1 MARRSP
7 ITAVLTGVVTTLRAS
22 AGVTALLAGGTST
35 GIYNNVEQNAAFP
48 YLVVTS
54 PTDRPVD
61 TMGNFGVESLVDVK
75 AVSQFRGDKE
85 AADLIDACLT
95 ALHFQRP
102 TIVGHTV
109 LGTAFENGERYQEVV
124 NGIVT
129 RHHVATFRTWTEQS
143 SS

>member
-7 ITAVLTGVVTTLRAS
+7 STAVLTGVVTTLRAS
-22 AGVTALLAGGTST
+22 AGVVAAVGSTTS
-35 GIYNNVEQNAAFP
+35 IYNNVDQDARYP
-48 YLVVTS
+48 YVVVMS

-61 TMGNFGVESLVDVK
+61 TMGRFGVESLVDVK
-75 AVSQFRGDKE
+75 AVSQARGDKE
-85 AADLIDACLT
+85 AADLVNECLQ

-102 TIVGHTV
+102 TIAGHTV
-109 LGTAFENGERYQEVV
+109 LGMAFENGERFQEVV

-129 RHHVATFRTWTEQS
+129 RHHVATMRIWTEQS

>member
-7 ITAVLTGVVTTLRAS
+7 ITAVLTGVVSTLRADLTVIAAIGS
-22 AGVTALLAGGTST
+22 TTSV
-35 GIYNNVEQNAAFP
+35 YNNVEPKAAFP

-61 TMGNFGVESLVDVK
+61 TMGRFGVSTLVDVK
-75 AVSQFRGDKE
+75 AVSQAPSDKE
-85 AADLIDACLT
+85 AADLIDLT
-95 ALHFQRP
+95 IQALHFQRP
-102 TIVGHTV
+102 TIAGHTV
-109 LGTAFENGERYQEVV
+109 LGTALENGERFQEVV

-129 RHHVATFRTWTEQS
+129 RHHVATMRIWTEQS

>member
-22 AGVTALLAGGTST
+22 TDLTALIGSST
-35 GIYNNVEQNAAFP
+35 AVYNHVEQGATFP
-48 YLVVTS
+48 YVVVTS
-54 PTDRPVD
+54 PTDRPMD
-61 TMGNFGVESLVDVK
+61 TMGRFGVESLVDVK
-75 AVSQFRGDKE
+75 AISQYHGDKE
-85 AADLIDACLT
+85 AADIVNACVS

-102 TIVGHTV
+102 TVSGHTV
-109 LGTAFENGERYQEVV
+109 LGTAMENGERYHEII

-129 RHHVATFRTWTEQS
+129 RHHVATFRVWTEQS